1 MGWHNA
7 EYVIGWKA
15 VIRRILRVFEAS
27 TRMEDIEAD
36 LLASLLTWARQSW
49 MGRGYKAD
57 MLEMFEVFGM
67 VKLIET
73 PCHKWVFT

>member
-36 LLASLLTWARQSW
+36 LLASLLTPITS
-49 MGRGYKAD
+49 GSS
-57 MLEMFEVFGM
+57 
-67 VKLIET
+67 
-73 PCHKWVFT
+73 

>member
-15 VIRRILRVFEAS
+15 VIRRILQVFEAS

-57 MLEMFEVFGM
+57 MLAMFDSVWNG
-67 VKLIET
+67 KIY
-73 PCHKWVFT
+73 

>member
-1 MGWHNA
+1 MMGWHNA

-57 MLEMFEVFGM
+57 M
-67 VKLIET
+67 
-73 PCHKWVFT
+73 

>member
-36 LLASLLTWARQSW
+36 LLASLLTWVRQSW
-49 MGRGYKAD
+49 MGCGSPRYFHLSYRRGYD
-57 MLEMFEVFGM
+57 G
-67 VKLIET
+67 
-73 PCHKWVFT
+73 

>member
-49 MGRGYKAD
+49 MGCGYKAD
-57 MLEMFEVFGM
+57 M
-67 VKLIET
+67 
-73 PCHKWVFT
+73 